1 MTSFSIR
8 APLAWL
14 GTGGL
19 TPDVQI
25 DLDGGVIAS
34 VGRVHPVADDV
45 QVVAAA
51 GIVMPAAAD
60 RHVHLELSDPADVLA
75 GGVTAVRDLGW
86 PADRIFPLADLSELP
101 TFEGPLVRAVGP
113 MLTVR
118 DGYPTRAGWAPPG
131 TGRELADVDDAV
143 AAVRELSRSGATA
156 IKVSLNVEAGP
167 VVSDAELAAIC
178 DTAHEV
184 ELPVSAHAQG
194 PGQVERALGAG
205 VDELAHTPWTQRL
218 SDGVVER
225 CAAQLRIVSTL
236 DILSFGRDT
245 PELRTAVDNLRRF
258 HDAGGAV
265 IYGTDLGNGPVPP
278 GIDLRE
284 LRLLLD
290 AGLTHDEILRALT
303 RAPIE
308 AGAPADLIVVD
319 GDPLTDLG
327 ALARVTTVIRGG
339 RLAPAAEDA
348 RAEPETMSRPRG

>member
-1 MTSFSIR
+1 VTGLSIR

-25 DLDGGVIAS
+25 DLDGGEISS
-34 VGRVHPVADDV
+34 VGRVHPVPEDV
-45 QVVAAA
+45 EVVAAN
-51 GIVMPAAAD
+51 GVVMPSAAD
-60 RHVHLELSDPADVLA
+60 RHVHIELADPAAVLA
-75 GGVTAVRDLGW
+75 GGVTAVRDLAW

-101 TFEGPLVRAVGP
+101 TFEGPLIRAVGP

-118 DGYPTRAGWAPPG
+118 DGYPTRAEWAPEG
-131 TGRELADVDDAV
+131 TGRELAYVDDAV

-156 IKVSLNVEAGP
+156 IKVSLHAEAGP

-178 DTAHEV
+178 DTAHEI
-184 ELPVSAHAQG
+184 ELPVTAHAQG
-194 PGQVERALGAG
+194 AGQVERALGAG
-205 VDELAHTPWTQRL
+205 VDELAHTPWTHRL
-218 SDGVVER
+218 SDDVIER
-225 CAAQLRIVSTL
+225 CSAQLRIVSTL

-245 PELRTAVDNLRRF
+245 PELRIAVDNLRRF
-258 HDAGGAV
+258 HDAGGSV
-265 IYGTDLGNGPVPP
+265 IYGTDLGNGPIPA

-308 AGAPADLIVVD
+308 PRAPADLIVVD

-327 ALARVTTVIRGG
+327 AFERITTVIRAG
-339 RLAPAAEDA
+339 RVAPSGVSA
-348 RAEPETMSRPRG
+348 RSGPESVSRPRG